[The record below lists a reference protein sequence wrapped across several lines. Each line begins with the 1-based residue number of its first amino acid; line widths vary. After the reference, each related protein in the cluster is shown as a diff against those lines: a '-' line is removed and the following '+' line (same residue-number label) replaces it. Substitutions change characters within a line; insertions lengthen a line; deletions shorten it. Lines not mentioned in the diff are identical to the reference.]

1 MIYRKLQEIQNKKF
15 TEEQLQTTFEKI
27 YQFSNLADT
36 EQTIKEIENLEPILV
51 PVEDLKEFNIMR
63 TLTHSFEFVAS
74 PGRQLKYYVVDK
86 PTQKYLGVITI
97 ASDVSRLPPRDNFI
111 EWSRDNMFKDKKL
124 NSSAIA
130 QTIVPIQPFGY
141 NMLGGKLI
149 ALMVG
154 DEKIRTDWKE
164 RYGDILSGITTTS
177 LYGSYSM
184 YNSLPI
190 WKKVGKTKGT
200 IIIKPDNEYYFEW
213 VNWLKK
219 FHAKEFKKL
228 TQNIEGTR
236 NPPTAVKQ
244 KTIKMI
250 FNKLNIQQNKYQNQ
264 QSKGVYYIPIH
275 ENTKQFMRN
284 EIKEDELIIS
294 SKLNRENYLN
304 WWKQKAIKRY
314 LKLHKNNQLKHTPL
328 WYEDLDKKK
337 VQGWLY
343 SRGIRYV

>member
-1 MIYRKLQEIQNKKF
+1 MQ
-15 TEEQLQTTFEKI
+15 
-27 YQFSNLADT
+27 DT
-36 EQTIKEIENLEPILV
+36 EQTIEEIENLEPILV
-51 PVEDLKEFNIMR
+51 PVEDLREFDVMR
-63 TLTHSFEFVAS
+63 TLTHSFEYVQGV
-74 PGRQLKYYVVDK
+74 GRNLKYFVVDK
-86 PTQKYLGVITI
+86 PTQKYLGVITM
-97 ASDVSRLPPRDNFI
+97 ASDVSRLPPRDNYLG
-111 EWSRDNMFKDKKL
+111 WSKDNMFKDKKL

-154 DEKIRTDWKE
+154 DEQIRTDWKS
-164 RYGDILSGITTTS
+164 RYGDTLSGITTTS

-200 IIIKPDNEYYFEW
+200 IIIKPNDEYYFDW
-213 VNWLKK
+213 VKWLKK
-219 FHAKEFKKL
+219 FYSKDYERITK
-228 TQNIEGTR
+228 TIEGSS

-244 KTIKMI
+244 KIIKMI
-250 FNKLNIQQNKYQNQ
+250 FSKLDILQSKYKNE

-275 ENTKQFMRN
+275 DNTKEFMRN
-284 EIKEDELIIS
+284 EIKEDELIVS
-294 SKLNRENYLN
+294 SKMQRDSLLN
-304 WWKQKAIKRY
+304 WWKSKAIKRY
-314 LKLHKNNQLKHTPL
+314 LQLHKNNQLKQTPL

>member
-1 MIYRKLQEIQNKKF
+1 VIYRKLQEIQNKKF

-36 EQTIKEIENLEPILV
+36 EQTIKEIENLEPILM
-51 PVEDLKEFNIMR
+51 PVEDLEEFKVMR
-63 TLTHSFEFVAS
+63 TLTHSFEYVAS
-74 PGRQLKYYVVDK
+74 PGRSLKYYVVDK
-86 PTQKYLGVITI
+86 PTQKYLGVITM
-97 ASDVSRLPPRDNFI
+97 ASDVSRLPPRDNFLG
-111 EWSRDNMFKDKKL
+111 WSKDNMFKDKKL

-154 DEKIRTDWKE
+154 DEKIRTDWKS
-164 RYGDILSGITTTS
+164 RYGDTLSGITTTS

-200 IIIKPDNEYYFEW
+200 IIIKPDNEYYFDW
-213 VNWLKK
+213 TNWLKK
-219 FHAKEFKKL
+219 YHTKQFNLATKSV
-228 TQNIEGTR
+228 EGK
-236 NPPTAVKQ
+236 NPPTAIKQ
-244 KTIKMI
+244 KIIKMI
-250 FNKLNIQQNKYQNQ
+250 FSKLKIQSGKYQNE

-275 ENTKQFMRN
+275 ENTKEFLRN
-284 EIKEDELIIS
+284 EIKED
-294 SKLNRENYLN
+294 KLVVSHKLHKEKYID

-314 LKLHKNNQLKHTPL
+314 LQLHKNNQLKQTPL

-343 SRGIRYV
+343 SRGIRYI